1 LTLVPNHD
9 GLACNKREPDAD
21 CTFEVIHLSDGRIS
35 LKGAIG
41 KIVNKVNL
49 GANDAWF
56 ACYGVGGGA
65 PMDIIHLKG
74 NQIYLQCSVAGS
86 TFMTNR
92 KHSYQ
97 NGVIASS
104 YAGSDCLFTISEP
117 IISKEIVGVVYDLP
131 KAHMWDVPPL
141 IALSTTVRNDSH
153 TSEVV
158 QTIAYSYTRSK
169 VGTWNNA
176 AGVEIG
182 AETSFE
188 AGVPFIASVDLTIS
202 VSASYSHEWGGSE
215 GVEETISSSTQ
226 ITVPPRKKGN
236 VIVLVKNKAMDIS
249 FTCKEKILYKDG
261 KTKIIDKKGVYNNV
275 ESYHVDVQAG
285 DWEDA

>member
-1 LTLVPNHD
+1 MTIDPPDSLD
-9 GLACNKREPDAD
+9 CNKREPDAN

-35 LKGAIG
+35 LKGANG
-41 KIVNKVNL
+41 KIVNL
-49 GANDAWF
+49 LYADWF
-56 ACYGVGGGA
+56 RCEGKGGGC
-65 PMDIIHLKG
+65 PFKVIHVKG
-74 NQIYLQCSVAGS
+74 NQIYLHS
-86 TFMTNR
+86 TTNTPVFMTNR
-92 KHSYQ
+92 LHPKKY
-97 NGVIASS
+97 GIAGST
-104 YAGSDCLFTISEP
+104 YAGSECLFTVSEP
-117 IISKEIVGVVYDLP
+117 VISKEIVGVVYDLP

-141 IALSTTVRNDSH
+141 IALSTSVRNDSH

-158 QTIAYSYTRSK
+158 QTIGYSYTRSK

-182 AETSFE
+182 ASTSFS
-188 AGVPFIASVDLTIS
+188 AGVPFIASMDLTIS
-202 VSASYSHEWGGSE
+202 VTASYSHEWGGSE

-226 ITVPPRKKGN
+226 ITVPPGKKGN